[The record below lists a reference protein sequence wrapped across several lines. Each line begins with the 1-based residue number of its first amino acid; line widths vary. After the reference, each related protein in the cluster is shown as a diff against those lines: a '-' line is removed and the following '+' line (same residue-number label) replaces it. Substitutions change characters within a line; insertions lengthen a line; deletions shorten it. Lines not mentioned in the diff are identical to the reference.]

1 MICVVFTLQF
11 ISLLHVF
18 VSAVLKF
25 VRGEDPI
32 GLEIQRW
39 GALVAIEGS
48 VRYFLEVV
56 VIVLVKHV
64 AGRFVCSKLGLH
76 RWYVLRVG

>member
-11 ISLLHVF
+11 ISLLPVF
-18 VSAVLKF
+18 VSAVLEF

-32 GLEIQRW
+32 DLEIQRW

-48 VRYFLEVV
+48 VRDFLEAI